1 MKSVYLFYAFALLSL
16 FSCSERKNL
25 LLTRLDE
32 TLTMK
37 DDYESYFLDRLDVL
51 KHVLAEQ
58 EDPEQLYNLNKRIAD
73 EYKAFSLDSTMVY
86 LNKNSKI
93 ALEMND
99 RHKKIETD
107 ILTALE
113 YAMTGYLVEASDL
126 LAAYNEVEIPQ
137 DLKYDYYNA
146 YHVLSGEMM
155 AYTNSSD
162 SYREKRAN
170 RDRYRDILLGITPE
184 DTVPWY
190 HLKIEEASKNG
201 DLDKAR
207 EYAWK
212 MMEMTNVNTHEY
224 AKACYYY
231 QNTFPDD
238 SPEKIEWLVRS
249 SIADIMCATKDYAS
263 LNTLAHLLFERGDID
278 RAFKYTADHC
288 MRDAIFFNGKLRPW
302 QVSQFFPEIEKAY
315 QEKSMR
321 SRKVMFWMI
330 IAVSLLSFFLIV
342 LLSVIFR
349 RQQMLE
355 SVRKKLSE
363 SYVQIEDRNHELQ
376 AINSKLSSLN
386 RQLQEADKIKQEY
399 IALFLSMMSE
409 NINTTRQYKN
419 HVLKYIR
426 HGKTEE
432 LVEEIGNLPPLEEDI
447 AEFYKMFD
455 RTFIN
460 LFPDFV
466 DKFNELLDEDSVIVP
481 KGNDILTPEMRI
493 FALIKLGI
501 NDSSKIASLLHYSAN
516 TIYNYRAK
524 IKNRSRIERDSFEDA
539 VKAL

>member
-16 FSCSERKNL
+16 FSCSERKNP